1 MLIYCWVQRNQSLLV
16 ADSTLSASLMALGED
31 GCRQHEHVLVVG
43 ELVPE
48 WQAEM
53 KSLMQAI
60 YTRARYYLIKKG
72 QLWRHR
78 PSTAQH
84 VRRHDRKATARSGYE
99 VTRRE
104 QRTREKKAMRHE
116 KDVAAR
122 QYKALQRMSIQSRRT
137 TSGSIHHNQ
146 LI

>member
-16 ADSTLSASLMALGED
+16 ADSTLSASLVALGED
-31 GCRQHEHVLVVG
+31 GYRQPESIAVRDV
-43 ELVPE
+43 VPE
-48 WQAEM
+48 WQTHMQA
-53 KSLMQAI
+53 LMQSI
-60 YTRARYYLIKKG
+60 YTRSRYFLIKKG

-99 VTRRE
+99 VARRE

-116 KDVAAR
+116 KDVAA
-122 QYKALQRMSIQSRRT
+122 
-137 TSGSIHHNQ
+137 
-146 LI
+146 